1 MVCTWWSC
9 LGILMNVTSFSH
21 VGFRHVGFR
30 HAAGRLSSEDG
41 SRFATLKIDVWACD
55 AFRACRAR
63 EATCRSWTWAVNI
76 FALHTTA
83 PHTANYKNLIW
94 ARPGNKASVW
104 ASGAVSACSARA
116 ASTAVHVWSQT
127 VSVVNVSVPYSQ
139 TDTPTSMWSG
149 HTYAS
154 GMQSMM
160 QIHIPSIK
168 WELYA
173 DWIP

>member
-104 ASGAVSACSARA
+104 VSRAVSACSARA
-116 ASTAVHVWSQT
+116 ASTAVHVESNSERSQRL
-127 VSVVNVSVPYSQ
+127 SSILSN
-139 TDTPTSMWSG
+139 G
-149 HTYAS
+149 HTHKHVVRAHLC
-154 GMQSMM
+154 
-160 QIHIPSIK
+160 IRHAK
-168 WELYA
+168 HDA
-173 DWIP
+173 DTYS